1 MRNRYDSSFDIR
13 HFSAQNGVDIN
24 PSNDVLALKDITL
37 AIGKSPDEQLL
48 LNQIS
53 LLVPRGHFAAIIG
66 PSGCGKSTLLKV
78 IAGIKEHTD
87 GSVHWEGRDLSVE
100 GDMDPHEIGYV
111 PQFSIAHEL
120 LNVDECIEST
130 LRLRVE
136 GLSGEELDERIEKV
150 LKSVGLNEISDRRV
164 SLLSGGQKRRL
175 AMAMEMASSPHLLLC
190 DEVTSGL
197 DPKSEDEIVTLM
209 NDLSRTDGR
218 IVLSVTHS
226 LQHVALYDS
235 VIVLYQGQLAYHGS
249 PELLVHYFGIKRPED
264 LYPRLA
270 QRRAKD
276 WHDSWLKYRD
286 AYYEQSKLPDI
297 AAGLAKP
304 EKEKTDEP
312 ESEEAAEHEVSEEEE
327 VERLRAI
334 VEGRKPKDEKPTEKK
349 KPTEAAL
356 ETHPPTPGVFAQFA
370 VLLARRW
377 KLFFRDKGQLILQ
390 LALLFGFP
398 CLVVIFALDGLPDVK
413 RLGDS
418 GVGTLFE
425 RMKQE
430 SEVFKSISKT
440 GGLVSGLIMFQVILL
455 ALMGSNNAA
464 REIAG
469 ERSLFE
475 KEKFAGLSP
484 LAYVGSKVVFLG
496 ALVLAQSI
504 WMTLFVN
511 LVVGFEGSFLMQA
524 LSLIL
529 VNGAMTA
536 VCLAISSWTKS
547 AEQSSLLSIYLVGFQ
562 LPLSGAVLALP
573 KAIALLTQVF
583 IASYWGWS
591 GFIRSMES
599 TRYYD
604 SMTNT
609 GVLPT
614 DPAGGLLCVWVLL
627 AHIILGL
634 FLAYTGSKNSRWE

>member
-1 MRNRYDSSFDIR
+1 
-13 HFSAQNGVDIN
+13 
-24 PSNDVLALKDITL
+24 
-37 AIGKSPDEQLL
+37 
-48 LNQIS
+48 
-53 LLVPRGHFAAIIG
+53 
-66 PSGCGKSTLLKV
+66 
-78 IAGIKEHTD
+78 
-87 GSVHWEGRDLSVE
+87 
-100 GDMDPHEIGYV
+100 
-111 PQFSIAHEL
+111 
-120 LNVDECIEST
+120 
-130 LRLRVE
+130 
-136 GLSGEELDERIEKV
+136 
-150 LKSVGLNEISDRRV
+150 V

-197 DPKSEDEIVTLM
+197 DPKSEDEIVMLM

-304 EKEKTDEP
+304 EKEKPAEP
-312 ESEEAAEHEVSEEEE
+312 ESEAADAHEVSEEEE

-334 VEGRKPKDEKPTEKK
+334 VEGRKPKDKKAAGKK
-349 KPTEAAL
+349 KPAEAVL
-356 ETHPPTPGVFAQFA
+356 ETHPPTPGVFSQFA

-504 WMTLFVN
+504 WMTIFVN
-511 LVVGFEGSFLMQA
+511 FVVGFEGSFLMQA

>member
-13 HFSAQNGVDIN
+13 HFSTQNGTDIN
-24 PSNDVLALKDITL
+24 PSTDVLALKDITL

-249 PELLVHYFGIKRPED
+249 PALLVHYFGITRPED

-297 AAGLAKP
+297 ASGLTKP
-304 EKEKTDEP
+304 EKEKPAEP
-312 ESEEAAEHEVSEEEE
+312 ESEDAAAHDVSEEEE

-334 VEGRKPKDEKPTEKK
+334 VEGRKPKDKKAAGKK
-349 KPTEAAL
+349 KPAEAAL
-356 ETHPPTPGVFAQFA
+356 ETHPPTPGVFSQFA

-496 ALVLAQSI
+496 TLVFAQSI

-524 LSLIL
+524 RSLIL
-529 VNGAMTA
+529 INGAMTA